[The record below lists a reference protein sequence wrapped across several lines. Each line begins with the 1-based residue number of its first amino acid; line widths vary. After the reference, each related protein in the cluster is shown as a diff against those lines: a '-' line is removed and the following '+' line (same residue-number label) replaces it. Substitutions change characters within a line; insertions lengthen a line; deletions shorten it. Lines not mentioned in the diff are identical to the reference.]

1 MFWAIYSSYQE
12 PKESI
17 GYMKY
22 MTDCIFCTIPDI
34 ICKKVPAFFITQAAQ
49 KVQAAPDQENAR
61 YLRYSIINISP
72 ILSKAE
78 FSKMTVFTPGSR
90 LVLSLED
97 ADQLIAHR
105 KAWTDIM
112 NGKEPYGIIFD
123 KEAELMN
130 IDLQFR
136 LENLKLPK
144 DWDIIKITDTQYV
157 LSKRAAKILVEAT
170 LQYHD
175 PVKQLLQSLVI
186 LKVFDLDGKI
196 IGGE

>member
-1 MFWAIYSSYQE
+1 MEFQE

-17 GYMKY
+17 HYMNY
-22 MTDCIFCTIPDI
+22 MTDCIFCTIPDL
-34 ICKKVPAFFITQAAQ
+34 ICKKVPAFLIAPQATNAT
-49 KVQAAPDQENAR
+49 PDQKNTS

-78 FSKMTVFTPGSR
+78 FSKMAVFTPGSR

-97 ADQLIAHR
+97 AAQLIAHR
-105 KAWTDIM
+105 KAWSDIM

-123 KEAELMN
+123 KESELMN

-144 DWDIIKITDTQYV
+144 DWDIIKLTDSQYV
-157 LSKRAAKILVEAT
+157 LSKRAAKILFEAT
-170 LQYHD
+170 LQYHE

-186 LKVFDLDGKI
+186 LKVFDLNGSLLKV
-196 IGGE
+196 ETTA

>member
-1 MFWAIYSSYQE
+1 MPEWCLRFGIVQLAKKPETNTSERALKPPATRHQFIASS
-12 PKESI
+12 
-17 GYMKY
+17 
-22 MTDCIFCTIPDI
+22 
-34 ICKKVPAFFITQAAQ
+34 
-49 KVQAAPDQENAR
+49 R
-61 YLRYSIINISP
+61 Y
-72 ILSKAE
+72 
-78 FSKMTVFTPGSR
+78 
-90 LVLSLED
+90 

-130 IDLQFR
+130 INLQFR

-144 DWDIIKITDTQYV
+144 DWDIIKISDTQYV

-175 PVKQLLQSLVI
+175 PVKHLLQSLVI
-186 LKVFDLDGKI
+186 LKVFDLNGKLL
-196 IGGE
+196 ESTA

>member
-1 MFWAIYSSYQE
+1 MFRAIYSDRQE

-17 GYMKY
+17 RYMKY
-22 MTDCIFCTIPDI
+22 MTDCIFCTIPDL
-34 ICKKVPAFFITQAAQ
+34 ICKKVPAFFINVKAQA
-49 KVQAAPDQENAR
+49 PEPEPTR

-72 ILSKAE
+72 ILSKEE
-78 FSKMTVFTPGSR
+78 FLKMAVFTPGSR
-90 LVLSLED
+90 LVLQLED

-112 NGKEPYGIIFD
+112 NSKEPYGIIFD
-123 KEAELMN
+123 NEAELMN

-157 LSKRAAKILVEAT
+157 LSKRAAKILFEAT
-170 LQYHD
+170 LQYNE

-186 LKVFDLDGKI
+186 LKVFDLSGNLLKL
-196 IGGE
+196 ETA